1 MRGILILGAG
11 GHGKVV
17 ADILC
22 CAGEPVMG
30 FLDDDP
36 ATWGTTRLG
45 LPVLGD
51 IVTYREH
58 LPSGLI
64 LGMGNI
70 AARARIVDTLGGEAH
85 GLWRNA
91 IHPRAIVA
99 RSVQLGCGV
108 AVMAGAVV
116 NPESVL
122 GDHSVINTGA
132 TVDHDCTIGAYA
144 HVGPGAHLAGGVRV
158 GRAALVGIGA
168 SVTQG
173 LAIGDGAIIGAGSVV
188 IDPVPA
194 HVTVKGIP
202 ARP

>member
-1 MRGILILGAG
+1 MRGILVLGAG

-17 ADILC
+17 ADILG
-22 CAGEPVMG
+22 CAGEPVLG

-45 LPVLGD
+45 LPVLGG
-51 IVTYREH
+51 IATYREH
-58 LPSGLI
+58 MPGGLV
-64 LGMGNI
+64 LGMGDS
-70 AARARIVDTLGGEAH
+70 AARIAIVEHLGQHAR

-99 RSVQLGCGV
+99 RSVRIGSGV

-116 NPESVL
+116 NPDTVL

-132 TVDHDCTIGAYA
+132 TVDHDCIIGAYA
-144 HVGPGAHLAGGVRV
+144 HIGPGAHLAGGVRV
-158 GRAALVGIGA
+158 GRAAFVGIGA
-168 SVTQG
+168 SVTQC
-173 LAIGDGAIIGAGSVV
+173 LSIGDGAVVGAGSVV
-188 IDPVPA
+188 IDAVPA

>member
-1 MRGILILGAG
+1 MRGILVLGAG

-17 ADILC
+17 ADILG

-36 ATWGTTRLG
+36 ATWGATRLG
-45 LPVLGD
+45 LPVLGG
-51 IVTYREH
+51 IVTFREH
-58 LPSGLI
+58 LPGGLI
-64 LGMGNI
+64 LGMGSI
-70 AARARIVDTLGGEAH
+70 AARTKIVEFLGGEAR
-85 GLWRNA
+85 GLWCNA

-144 HVGPGAHLAGGVRV
+144 HIGPGAHLAGSIRV
-158 GRAALVGIGA
+158 GHAAFIGIGA
-168 SVTQG
+168 SVTQC

-188 IDPVPA
+188 IDSVPA